1 VTPTPT
7 PSRDVVPAPC
17 AVSMRVT
24 GQYSLAKRRFL
35 SVALRTDKTCRV
47 TVSAPQFTRTTVTL
61 TPGERR
67 VVKIRRTRGT
77 AKRITVTVRT
87 PAGRVTQ
94 NVRAR

>member
-1 VTPTPT
+1 
-7 PSRDVVPAPC
+7 
-17 AVSMRVT
+17 MRVT

-47 TVSAPQFTRTTVTL
+47 TVGAPNFTRATVTL

-77 AKRITVTVRT
+77 AKRITVAVRA
-87 PAGRVTQ
+87 PGGNVTQ
-94 NVRAR
+94 TVRAR